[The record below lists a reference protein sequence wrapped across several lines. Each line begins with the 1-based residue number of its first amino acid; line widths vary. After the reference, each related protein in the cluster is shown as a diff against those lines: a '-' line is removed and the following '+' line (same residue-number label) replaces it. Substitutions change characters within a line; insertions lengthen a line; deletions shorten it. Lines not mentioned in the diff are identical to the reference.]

1 MTENQKKLVVDNIGL
16 SHYVA
21 CRYKGKHGIDFDEAL
36 SAAQYGLVK
45 AAILFDPEH
54 GTKFLTFAVLL
65 MQQEILIELRKS
77 WYRYQSDR
85 ISMEDAISGTE
96 KLQIG
101 DLIADPEDYTGMVDM
116 MVDMKRCFFS
126 KLTKREREIVTIK
139 INSPGYTQDEYSKM
153 IGISQSMVS
162 RYFKSAREKMTD

>member
-1 MTENQKKLVVDNIGL
+1 MTEDQKKLVVDNIGL

-21 CRYKGKHGIDFDEAL
+21 RRYKEKHGIDFDEAF

-54 GTKFLTFAVLL
+54 GTKFSTFAVLL
-65 MQQEILIELRKS
+65 MQQEIQLELRKR

-116 MVDMKRCFFS
+116 IVDIKRCFC
-126 KLTKREREIVTIK
+126 KLTKLEREIVTIK
-139 INSPGYTQDEYSKM
+139 INSPGYTQDEYSKI

-162 RYFKSAREKMTD
+162 RYLKSARKKMTD